1 MDFIYQTT
9 LIFLN
14 LLYLKNTYHALMMF
28 RLLLG
33 LLLFSP
39 LTGFAQTS
47 NTNPSPPFCCQ
58 FWNLNFIRG
67 QIDHAGK
74 WDYYLEFQ
82 PRVDFDQFNRSRVLM
97 RPAVVY
103 NLDQSQSLWA
113 GVLHQTDGAFNPTEF
128 RTWQQY
134 QRTDQTQKVIFL
146 NRTRFE
152 QRFKEGES
160 DVGLRLRHMIR
171 AQIPAGEESQWS
183 VVLFDEVLWGLN
195 ENGSQAMRG
204 FDQNRFFGGIRYDGP
219 DRTFAEF
226 GVLNQFTGS
235 EVYNI
240 PMVTLG
246 KILKKKKKTKNTP
259 GAF

>member
-1 MDFIYQTT
+1 MIK
-9 LIFLN
+9 FLMGLV
-14 LLYLKNTYHALMMF
+14 LL
-28 RLLLG
+28 
-33 LLLFSP
+33 SP
-39 LTGFAQTS
+39 ILGFAQTP

-67 QIDHAGK
+67 QIDQSGK

-82 PRVDFDQFNRSRVLM
+82 PRADFDQLNRSRVLL

-103 NLDQSQSLWA
+103 NLNQSQSIWA
-113 GVLHQTDGAFNPTEF
+113 GVLQQTDDILKLTEF

-134 QRTDQTQKVIFL
+134 QRIDQTQKVIFL

-152 QRFKEGES
+152 QRFKEGET
-160 DVGLRLRHMIR
+160 DIGLRLRHMLR
-171 AQIPAGEESQWS
+171 AQIPAGDESQWS
-183 VVLFDEVLWGLN
+183 VVLFDEVFWGFN

-204 FDQNRFFGGIRYDGP
+204 FDQNRFFAGLRFDGP
-219 DRTFAEF
+219 ERTFVEF

-240 PMVTLG
+240 PMLTLG
-246 KILKKKKKTKNTP
+246 KILKKKKKNNT
-259 GAF
+259 GAN